1 MGRSVAEVRQH
12 LEVTQH
18 KMAIW
23 DRVVDYLSSFVDT
36 EAREARNEIKLT
48 KDSPAVPQ
56 DLILVIIQ
64 DIETEKV
71 SPLRE
76 EIKTLENLPVV
87 ETKDA
92 TSPQS
97 ERPEARAKANS
108 KRVRIVAKPG

>member
-1 MGRSVAEVRQH
+1 MGRSVAEVRRV
-12 LEVTQH
+12 LEETQH

-56 DLILVIIQ
+56 ELVSSIIQ
-64 DIETEKV
+64 GIEAEKI

-87 ETKDA
+87 EAKDGNH
-92 TSPQS
+92 PQG
-97 ERPEARAKANS
+97 ERPETRAKANS